1 MSRSRNTPRQSR
13 LHSSR
18 STRQRER
25 DAAILRAA
33 GLKFVKEG
41 NGFFRLQ
48 KIDKGNEE
56 DSSSTGTPTGVS
68 V

>member
-1 MSRSRNTPRQSR
+1 MSRPRKTPRKKPFHWSR
-13 LHSSR
+13 G
-18 STRQRER
+18 TRQRER
-25 DAAILRAA
+25 DAAILAA
-33 GLKFVKEG
+33 VGLQFGKEG

-56 DSSSTGTPTGVS
+56 DSSSTGKPTGVN